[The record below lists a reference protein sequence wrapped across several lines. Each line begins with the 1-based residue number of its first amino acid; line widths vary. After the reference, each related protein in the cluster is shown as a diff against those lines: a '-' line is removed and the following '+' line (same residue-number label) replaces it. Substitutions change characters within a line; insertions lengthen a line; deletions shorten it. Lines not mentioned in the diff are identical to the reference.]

1 MKSQYKKW
9 GLVGLVCFVMLIAY
23 IVNTTPIEASQ
34 VYLDEVLIGTTDD
47 SEAVQEYV
55 GKFEKEVSANGYY
68 EVEFDNTLHF
78 EDLLVKEE
86 AISNLGEIQ
95 AQIDA
100 QLDYETYG
108 YQVLIDGL
116 GFKTF
121 RTEADAKLFLER
133 VKGMYADGTQEA
145 SFSEVVSVN
154 RIPTDQKEIVTVDY
168 ALEIVGQGRE
178 ELETYSV
185 LKGDTTWD
193 IAQRFG
199 LTVEELAACNT
210 DQDLSRLQIGQ
221 VIRLNTPRPWLQVV
235 TKEVIEEEQPV
246 IGTTYY
252 EKVDSMY
259 VGEQKLKTQGQDGLK
274 NVVIERTFVNG
285 RMEHEEVISEEVVLE
300 PVHTVMLTGS
310 KWREVAASGEFIN
323 PTSGILTSRYGTR
336 WGRMHEGI
344 DIGAPTG
351 TPIKAADAGVVTASR
366 YISGYGYTVIL
377 DHGNG
382 INTLYG
388 HASALLVEV
397 GQTVEKNAVIARV
410 GTSGSTTGSC
420 LHFEV
425 RLNGEAIDPLPYV
438 NYE

>member
-1 MKSQYKKW
+1 
-9 GLVGLVCFVMLIAY
+9 
-23 IVNTTPIEASQ
+23 
-34 VYLDEVLIGTTDD
+34 
-47 SEAVQEYV
+47 
-55 GKFEKEVSANGYY
+55 
-68 EVEFDNTLHF
+68 
-78 EDLLVKEE
+78 
-86 AISNLGEIQ
+86 
-95 AQIDA
+95 
-100 QLDYETYG
+100 
-108 YQVLIDGL
+108 
-116 GFKTF
+116 
-121 RTEADAKLFLER
+121 
-133 VKGMYADGTQEA
+133 
-145 SFSEVVSVN
+145 
-154 RIPTDQKEIVTVDY
+154 
-168 ALEIVGQGRE
+168 
-178 ELETYSV
+178 
-185 LKGDTTWD
+185 
-193 IAQRFG
+193 
-199 LTVEELAACNT
+199 
-210 DQDLSRLQIGQ
+210 
-221 VIRLNTPRPWLQVV
+221 
-235 TKEVIEEEQPV
+235 
-246 IGTTYY
+246 
-252 EKVDSMY
+252 
-259 VGEQKLKTQGQDGLK
+259 
-274 NVVIERTFVNG
+274 
-285 RMEHEEVISEEVVLE
+285 MEHEEVISEEVVLE

>member
-1 MKSQYKKW
+1 MKIQYKKW
-9 GLVGLVCFVMLIAY
+9 GLGGLIAFAMIIAY
-23 IVNTTPIEASQ
+23 ILNTTPIEAHQ
-34 VYLDEVLIGTTDD
+34 VYLDTLSVGITAD
-47 SEAVQEYV
+47 SEAVKDYI
-55 GKFEKEVSANGYY
+55 EKLEESVSANGYY
-68 EVEFDNTLHF
+68 EVEFGKNLRF
-78 EDLLVKEE
+78 EDILVKEE
-86 AISNLGEIQ
+86 ALSGLGEIQ

-100 QLDYETYG
+100 VLDYQTYG
-108 YQVLIDGL
+108 YQVLIDET
-116 GFKTF
+116 GFEVF
-121 RTEADAKLFLER
+121 RTEAEANQFIER
-133 VKGMYADGTQEA
+133 IKGMYSEKAQEA
-145 SFSEVVSVN
+145 SFAEDITVSRVA
-154 RIPTDQKEIVTVDY
+154 TDQNEIVTVDY
-168 ALEIVGQGRE
+168 ALEKVGKGRE

-199 LTVEELAACNT
+199 LTVEELASCNT

-221 VIRLNTPRPWLQVV
+221 VLRLNTPKPWIQVV

-252 EKVDSMY
+252 EKVDTLY
-259 VGEQKLKTQGQDGLK
+259 VGEQKLKTQGKDGLK
-274 NVVIERTFVNG
+274 NVVIERTYVNG
-285 RMEHEEVISEEVVLE
+285 RMEHEEVVSEEVLVE

-323 PTSGILTSRYGTR
+323 PTNGVLTSRYGTR

-388 HASALLVEV
+388 HASALLVET
-397 GQTVEKNAVIARV
+397 GQTVEKDEVIARV

-425 RLNGEAIDPLPYV
+425 RLNGQAIDPLPYV